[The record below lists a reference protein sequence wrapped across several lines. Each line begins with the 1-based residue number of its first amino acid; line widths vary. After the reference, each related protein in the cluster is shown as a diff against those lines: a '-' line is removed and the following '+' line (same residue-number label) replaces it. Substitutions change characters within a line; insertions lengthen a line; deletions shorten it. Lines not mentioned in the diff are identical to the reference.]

1 MAAAI
6 FGSMLAFPEIR
17 VPGRRTAPQNAA
29 DWHAGPARIT
39 AVLAASRIRDCLML
53 PPIQIDGSARVTFL
67 PSG

>member
-29 DWHAGPARIT
+29 D
-39 AVLAASRIRDCLML
+39 
-53 PPIQIDGSARVTFL
+53 
-67 PSG
+67 